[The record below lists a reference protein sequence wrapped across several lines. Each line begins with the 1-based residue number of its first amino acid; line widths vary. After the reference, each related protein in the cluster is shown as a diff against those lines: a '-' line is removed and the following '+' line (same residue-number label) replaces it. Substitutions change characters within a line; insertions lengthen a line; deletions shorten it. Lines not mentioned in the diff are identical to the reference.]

1 MEPRRTKGVD
11 VLLECTDYVRAM
23 NPELAQLRREYAR
36 QALDEAQLPDD
47 PLTLFQQWFR
57 EALQAEVADPNAMVL
72 ATADIS
78 GRPSARVMLL
88 KDCDTQGFVFFTNY
102 ESRKGHE
109 LTENPWAA
117 LVFWWAALER
127 QVRVEGRVE
136 KVSAEESDAYFQT
149 RPRESQLGAWA
160 SPQSQVIPDRATLE
174 HRVAELMARF
184 NGQEVPRPPY
194 WGGFRLIP
202 EVIEFWQGRPG
213 RLHDRIRYRRTPQGW
228 VKDRLAP

>member
-47 PLTLFQQWFR
+47 PLTLFQQWFK

>member
-1 MEPRRTKGVD
+1 
-11 VLLECTDYVRAM
+11 M

-47 PLTLFQQWFR
+47 PLTLFQQWFK

>member
-1 MEPRRTKGVD
+1 
-11 VLLECTDYVRAM
+11 M
-23 NPELAQLRREYAR
+23 NPELAHLRREYIR
-36 QALDEAQLPDD
+36 QALDESQLPDD
-47 PLTLFQQWFR
+47 PLVLFRAWFE
-57 EALQAEVADPNAMVL
+57 EALQAESVDPNAMVL
-72 ATADIS
+72 ATADAS

-88 KDCDTQGFVFFTNY
+88 KDYGGQGFVFFTNY

-117 LVFWWAALER
+117 LVFWWAILER

-136 KVSAEESDAYFQT
+136 KVSAEVSDAYFQT

-160 SPQSQVIPDRATLE
+160 SPQSQVIADRAMLE
-174 HRVAELMARF
+174 QRVAELAARF
-184 NGQEVPRPPY
+184 DGQEVPRPPY

-213 RLHDRIRYRRTPQGW
+213 RLHDRVRYRRTSQGW
-228 VKDRLAP
+228 VKERLAP

>member
-11 VLLECTDYVRAM
+11 VLLECTDYLRAM

-47 PLTLFQQWFR
+47 PLTLFQQWFK

>member
-1 MEPRRTKGVD
+1 
-11 VLLECTDYVRAM
+11 M
-23 NPELAQLRREYAR
+23 NPELAHLRREYIR
-36 QALDEAQLPDD
+36 QALDESQLPDD
-47 PLTLFQQWFR
+47 PLVLFRAWFE
-57 EALQAEVADPNAMVL
+57 EALQAESFDPNAMVL
-72 ATADIS
+72 ATADAS

-88 KDCDTQGFVFFTNY
+88 KDYDGQGFVFFTNY

-117 LVFWWAALER
+117 LVFWWAILER

-136 KVSAEESDAYFQT
+136 KVSAEVSDAYFQT

-160 SPQSQVIPDRATLE
+160 SPQSQVIADRAMLE
-174 HRVAELMARF
+174 QRVAELAARF
-184 NGQEVPRPPY
+184 DGQEVPRPPY

-213 RLHDRIRYRRTPQGW
+213 RLHDRVRYRRTSQGW
-228 VKDRLAP
+228 VKERLAP

>member
-1 MEPRRTKGVD
+1 MEPRRTRSVD
-11 VLLECTDYVRAM
+11 VLPECIDYAKAM
-23 NPELAQLRREYAR
+23 NPELAQLRREYTR

-57 EALQAEVADPNAMVL
+57 EALEAEVADPNAMVL
-72 ATADIS
+72 ATADAS

-88 KDCDTQGFVFFTNY
+88 KDCDAQGFVFFTNY

-127 QVRVEGRVE
+127 QVRVEGLVV

-174 HRVAELMARF
+174 RRVAELVARF

-213 RLHDRIRYRRTPQGW
+213 RLHDRIRYQRTPQGW